1 MLYATDRAPQA
12 VYFQVTT
19 GDVDGTEALGIRVVV
34 RAPSGSMLEW
44 DAADVVLT
52 AESIT
57 FTHVLAADG
66 GDLPEAGEYRFRVY
80 LFADVGRTEFLDASE
95 ESTFT
100 VKPANVGRP
109 A

>member
-19 GDVDGTEALGIRVVV
+19 GDVDGTDALGIRVVV
-34 RAPSGSMLEW
+34 RTPAGAMLEW
-44 DAADVVLT
+44 DAADVVL
-52 AESIT
+52 AEESIT

-66 GDLPEAGEYRFRVY
+66 SDLPEPGDYRFRVY
-80 LFADVGRTEFLDASE
+80 LFADAEREEFLDASE

-100 VKPANVGRP
+100 VKPATVGRP